1 MWEEV
6 NDMLRRADPNLPIYG
21 ELLEKYAQDG
31 ESIAGLIQKH
41 GLEVRDF
48 VLLSVI
54 CNQGIT
60 TTDRL
65 VDLVSLGSD
74 TTMLCLARL
83 TISKLIRPMAN
94 DKPASTPKV
103 RATQRGMLLASRLDD
118 DITEI
123 EKMVFT

>member
-1 MWEEV
+1 
-6 NDMLRRADPNLPIYG
+6 MLRRADPNLPIYG
-21 ELLEKYAQDG
+21 ELLEKYARDG

-54 CNQGIT
+54 CNQGIMT
-60 TTDRL
+60 IERL
-65 VDLVSLGSD
+65 AELIGLSSDTVSL
-74 TTMLCLARL
+74 CLERL

-94 DKPASTPKV
+94 DEPESTPKV

-123 EKMVFT
+123 EKMVFS